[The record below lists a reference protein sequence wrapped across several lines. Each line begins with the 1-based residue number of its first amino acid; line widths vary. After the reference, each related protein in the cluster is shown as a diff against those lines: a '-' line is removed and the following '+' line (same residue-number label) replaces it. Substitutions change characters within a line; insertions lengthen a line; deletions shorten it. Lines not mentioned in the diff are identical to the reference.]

1 MVLRKL
7 VLIAVAGVWFALL
20 GLVAAVPPNAGE
32 KATSQS
38 LLFDAPYLERLALP
52 QTLSYSYRR
61 RTENEKKFGSQIDD
75 AISVK
80 ISKSKKSNG
89 LNNVTLEIF
98 TGEKQRRLGPHR
110 DMRGN
115 PVLMAFLELDI
126 WHMKRRIG
134 GVPVYFR
141 NSIRKAFR
149 ESATVEEIKIEF
161 EGRTVPAH
169 KVTIKP
175 FVKDPNAP
183 RLKEFRQ
190 KVYEFTVSD
199 MVPGGFHK
207 IRSWVPKLEGEGS
220 LIDDTLI
227 FTNTNGTGADPKVQ

>member
-7 VLIAVAGVWFALL
+7 VLIAATGMWFALL
-20 GLVAAVPPNAGE
+20 GLAAAVASNAGE

-61 RTENEKKFGSQIDD
+61 KTENEKKFGSPIND

-80 ISKSKKSNG
+80 ISKSKKAGG
-89 LNNVTLEIF
+89 LNKVSLEIF
-98 TGEKQRRLGPHR
+98 TGAKQRRLGPHT

-115 PVLMAFLELDI
+115 PVLMAFLELDV
-126 WHMKRRIG
+126 WHMKRRVG

-149 ESATVEEIKIEF
+149 ESAAVEEIKIEF
-161 EGRTVPAH
+161 EGRMVPAH

-183 RLKEFRQ
+183 RLKEFRK

-207 IRSWVPKLEGEGS
+207 IRSWVPKLEGTGL

-227 FTNTNGTGADPKVQ
+227 FTGTDDTGADRKAQ